1 MLEAIRQVDSLYNF
15 VDPFPNKPLEKTKN
29 RKKRY
34 FSVKD
39 QQINK
44 EESDMLDE
52 RRMAFKIKEQGMNA
66 KFDYVIQ
73 CLNVILC

>member
-1 MLEAIRQVDSLYNF
+1 MLEAIRQVDTLYNF

-39 QQINK
+39 
-44 EESDMLDE
+44 
-52 RRMAFKIKEQGMNA
+52 
-66 KFDYVIQ
+66 
-73 CLNVILC
+73 